1 MLISTTTHL
10 SLPEEAPVNLF
21 QDIKQKKRNTH
32 THKKK
37 GSMSAVLYRQRQEH
51 TGTSHSCLAQPKV
64 SNSSHLK

>member
-32 THKKK
+32 THTQKKRVDVSRSVPSETRAH
-37 GSMSAVLYRQRQEH
+37 GNQPQLPSATKSL
-51 TGTSHSCLAQPKV
+51 
-64 SNSSHLK
+64 